1 MYPVPLLRRAAKF
14 GCPSRFMKYT
24 LLTGC
29 FCAALG
35 SSILLGSDKVKPVP
49 SVSTVSPTISQ
60 PGEPSRSL
68 KRKVAIARF
77 TNETNY
83 GKSFLVDKDSNP
95 IGKQAVDILSKKLL
109 DTGKF
114 VLLERADLEKI
125 NAELGLASSSQLKNT
140 ADYLIVGSITEFG
153 RKIEGEVGVFT
164 RKKKQTAYAKVT
176 IRLVDV
182 YTGQI
187 IYAED
192 GSGEAFSEVKTAV
205 GLGPTA
211 GYDSTLNDKALDVAI
226 TNLASRVIENLL
238 EKPWRAYV
246 LAFADGNYVMTGG
259 QKQGLKPGDLFDV
272 FASGK
277 KVRNPQTGTEIALP
291 GKKVAQLKIT
301 GFAGDGSD
309 EVSLASLVSGEL
321 PQSEDVTI
329 YQNFYI
335 QEPK

>member
-1 MYPVPLLRRAAKF
+1 MANYDP
-14 GCPSRFMKYT
+14 MKIT
-24 LLTGC
+24 ILKGC
-29 FCAALG
+29 FCVAL
-35 SSILLGSDKVKPVP
+35 IATTTFASD
-49 SVSTVSPTISQ
+49 SVRATGGNPAISPTLQ
-60 PGEPSRSL
+60 PQNESLHSL

-83 GKSFLVDKDSNP
+83 GKSFLVDKDANQ

-114 VLLERADLEKI
+114 VLLERADMDKI
-125 NAELGLASSSQLKNT
+125 NAELGLASSNQLKNA

-153 RKIEGEVGVFT
+153 RKTEGNVGVFT

-211 GYDSTLNDKALDVAI
+211 DYDSTLNDKALDVAI

-238 EKPWRAYV
+238 GKPWRAYV
-246 LAFADGNYVMTGG
+246 LTFAEGNYLMTGG
-259 QKQGLKPGDLFDV
+259 QKQGVKPGDMFDV

-277 KVRNPQTGTEIALP
+277 KVKNPQSGTEIALP
-291 GKKVAQLKIT
+291 SKKIAQLKVT
-301 GFAGDGSD
+301 GFAGEGGD

-321 PQSEDVTI
+321 PKSEDAAD
-329 YQNFYI
+329 YQNLYI
-335 QEPK
+335 QESK

>member
-1 MYPVPLLRRAAKF
+1 MKIIIPKIFLCVALSSALLSGSEPANSGNGKPAIN
-14 GCPSRFMKYT
+14 PT
-24 LLTGC
+24 L
-29 FCAALG
+29 
-35 SSILLGSDKVKPVP
+35 
-49 SVSTVSPTISQ
+49 Q
-60 PGEPSRSL
+60 QQGESSRSL

-77 TNETNY
+77 TNETSY
-83 GKSFLVDKDSNP
+83 GKSFLVDKDANP

-114 VLLERADLEKI
+114 ILLERADLEKI
-125 NAELGLASSSQLKNT
+125 NAELGLASSSQLKNA

-153 RKIEGEVGVFT
+153 RKTEGNVGVFT

-176 IRLVDV
+176 IRLIDV

-211 GYDSTLNDKALDVAI
+211 DYDSTLNDKALDVAI
-226 TNLASRVIENLL
+226 TNLASRVIQNLL

-246 LAFADGNYVMTGG
+246 LAFADGNYLMTGG
-259 QKQGLKPGDLFDV
+259 PKQGVKIGDAFDV

-277 KVRNPQTGTEIALP
+277 KVRNPQTGVEIALP
-291 GKKVAQLKIT
+291 SKKVAQLKVT
-301 GFAGDGSD
+301 GFAGEGSD
-309 EVSLASLVSGEL
+309 EVSLTSLVSGEL
-321 PQSEDVTI
+321 PRSEDATT

-335 QEPK
+335 QESK

>member
-1 MYPVPLLRRAAKF
+1 M
-14 GCPSRFMKYT
+14 
-24 LLTGC
+24 
-29 FCAALG
+29 
-35 SSILLGSDKVKPVP
+35 D
-49 SVSTVSPTISQ
+49 
-60 PGEPSRSL
+60 
-68 KRKVAIARF
+68 
-77 TNETNY
+77 
-83 GKSFLVDKDSNP
+83 
-95 IGKQAVDILSKKLL
+95 
-109 DTGKF
+109 
-114 VLLERADLEKI
+114 KI

-153 RKIEGEVGVFT
+153 RKTEGDVGFFT

-176 IRLVDV
+176 IRLIDV

-226 TNLASRVIENLL
+226 TNLASRVISNLL

-246 LAFADGNYVMTGG
+246 LTFADGSYVLTGG
-259 QKQGLKPGDLFDV
+259 QKLGVKSGDVFDV
-272 FASGK
+272 YAAGK
-277 KVRNPQTGTEIALP
+277 KVRNPQSGTEIALP
-291 GKKVAQLKIT
+291 SKKVAQLKVT
-301 GFAGDGSD
+301 GFAGEGSD
-309 EVSLASLVSGEL
+309 EVSLASLESGEL
-321 PQSEDVTI
+321 PKSEDPTA